1 MPTLKQL
8 TCHVEWSSSNL
19 PLAEYNTTYADG
31 FVSTYIA
38 IPSTPTP
45 FSIHLTSHGYIAPG
59 LAMFVYMDG
68 VYQVNRNR
76 RNLEI
81 PGEGTKRSHTEV
93 DFRVRQKEELLW
105 DGSFEG
111 KEWRFEKANIGKL
124 AFPSAARLPLTDG
137 CHIVD
142 SPNGEGEQR
151 APHDGEY
158 VGTIEVVVL
167 RCLPATD
174 DTTIPKSTSSK
185 TTYHRQG
192 KHESSSSSDQP
203 SDTDHP
209 RFPEV
214 FDGAGDSYT
223 ALARKPQAKPRH
235 KFTSKDQS
243 SGKAFGLDGSW
254 DGDTEA
260 KNTTGDTF
268 DWDKPIAIQEEQRSD
283 IKDAWGGPP
292 SPVAEANDLAPA
304 SWDNP
309 APPKEEA
316 KTDTWGAWGNKSA
329 SPPEGEKKEKGAWG
343 VWDIPTIRK
352 EEPKNGRIE
361 MTSETTGVWHPSSK
375 TAASGLDLGNGSTSS
390 NSGGDATT
398 RTEPPRSRGRHSR
411 TSSNHQHQPVMRL
424 RGGAPG
430 SYTVS
435 TPGAGHQTPTVIV
448 NINNGPSAGK
458 GPPPPRD
465 WQAEAKK
472 EREQSKG
479 KRSPTPPNPPANDPW
494 TTDLPLYDPSQDP
507 AVNGKGDQNGDGN
520 WGRTGNGQQMPGAWD
535 DSGNDGW
542 GNANGDK
549 KDNDD
554 WNNAGNDN
562 GKGNNDTSWGNTGN
576 DSFGN
581 EPKEDAKTNNDSWGN
596 DNNNQDTSWGADN
609 ENNNAQDN
617 TWGASNENGNAQ
629 DNNWG
634 ANTDNKDQQ
643 DDSWGKE
650 NDKAN
655 DFSWDADKTEPEA
668 KVGATDPATRKPSD
682 SKAASLFTF
691 GNSKTKQ
698 SKAGSVKSKVSA
710 NSKNNGWSFNA
721 LNSPKKSKK
730 GTPKP
735 TTVPGAWSPP
745 PGSPPPSPKSKKNK
759 KSKSSSSQ
767 KSSPTL
773 ISQTSEPHPKPYWST
788 WRIPHSP
795 FTDSPA
801 KQEPPPPPSEDPL
814 YLIPRAVA
822 RRHGTSHQVQPGK
835 AAPYVHKKNRP
846 RYMDTMESPY
856 AVFEFR
862 YRDKG
867 ILSSLFFHNHYHFSF
882 HNTARKLQ
890 FK

>member
-1 MPTLKQL
+1 MPTLKHL
-8 TCHVEWSSSNL
+8 TCHVEWSSSNI
-19 PLAEYNTTYADG
+19 PLEEYNATYADG

-45 FSIHLTSHGYIAPG
+45 FSIHLTSHGYVAPG

-76 RNLEI
+76 RNLKI

-111 KEWRFEKANIGKL
+111 KEWRFERAKIGEPVP
-124 AFPSAARLPLTDG
+124 PSGVELPTDG
-137 CHIVD
+137 CHAVD

-174 DTTIPKSTSSK
+174 DMTKSNSTSSR
-185 TTYHRQG
+185 TAAHRQM
-192 KHESSSSSDQP
+192 KDESSSSSDEP
-203 SDTDHP
+203 SGTDHP

-214 FDGAGDSYT
+214 FDGAGETYP
-223 ALARKPQAKPRH
+223 ALKLKPRAKPKH
-235 KFTSKDQS
+235 KFTSKNQS
-243 SGKAFGLDGSW
+243 GGKAFGLDGSW
-254 DGDTEA
+254 DEDTEA

-268 DWDKPIAIQEEQRSD
+268 HWDKPVSQQEGQKSD
-283 IKDAWGGPP
+283 TWDAWGGPP
-292 SPVAEANDLAPA
+292 APVAEANDKALA
-304 SWDNP
+304 SRDNP
-309 APPKEEA
+309 PAPKEEA
-316 KTDTWGAWGNKSA
+316 RTNTWGAWSDKPA

-343 VWDIPTIRK
+343 VWDMPTIRK
-352 EEPKNGRIE
+352 EETSKGGIE
-361 MTSETTGVWHPSSK
+361 MTSATSGVWHPSSK
-375 TAASGLDLGNGSTSS
+375 KAASGHGSDNGVTSS
-390 NSGGDATT
+390 NSGMHGTT
-398 RTEPPRSRGRHSR
+398 RTEPPRTRRRHSR
-411 TSSNHQHQPVMRL
+411 TLSNHQHQPAMRL

-430 SYTVS
+430 SYTVG

-448 NINNGPSAGK
+448 NINNGPPADN

-465 WQAEAKK
+465 WMAEARK

-479 KRSPTPPNPPANDPW
+479 KKIPTPPTSPTPPANDPW
-494 TTDLPLYDPSQDP
+494 TTDLPPYDPSQDP
-507 AVNGKGDQNGDGN
+507 AVNGKGDQNGDGS
-520 WGRTGNGQQMPGAWD
+520 WGRNGNGQQMPGAWD

-542 GNANGDK
+542 GNTNVQ
-549 KDNDD
+549 KDNND
-554 WNNAGNDN
+554 WNATGNNNNNGNNDSLWGSAGNDPFV
-562 GKGNNDTSWGNTGN
+562 SA
-576 DSFGN
+576 
-581 EPKEDAKTNNDSWGN
+581 PKDDADANNDSWGN

-609 ENNNAQDN
+609 ENNNAQDTN
-617 TWGASNENGNAQ
+617 WDVSNENGNAQ
-629 DNNWG
+629 DTRWN
-634 ANTDNKDQQ
+634 ANIDNKDQQ

-655 DFSWDADKTEPEA
+655 DFSWGADNTEPEA
-668 KVGATDPATRKPSD
+668 KVGSTDPATRKPSD
-682 SKAASLFTF
+682 SKAASIFTF
-691 GNSKTKQ
+691 GNSKPKQ
-698 SKAGSVKSKVSA
+698 SKVGSVKSKASV

-735 TTVPGAWSPP
+735 NPVPGAWSPP
-745 PGSPPPSPKSKKNK
+745 PASPPTSPKSKKNK
-759 KSKSSSSQ
+759 KSKSSSSP

-773 ISQTSEPHPKPYWST
+773 ISPTPQPHPKPYWST
-788 WRIPHSP
+788 WRIHHSP
-795 FTDSPA
+795 FTDSSL
-801 KQEPPPPPSEDPL
+801 KQEPPPPPYEDPL
-814 YLIPRAVA
+814 YAVPRAVA

-846 RYMDTMESPY
+846 QYMDSMENPY
-856 AVFEFR
+856 AVFEFH

-867 ILSSLFFHNHYHFSF
+867 ILALPFPSLSIICSPFHT
-882 HNTARKLQ
+882 TARKL
-890 FK
+890 